1 MERHR
6 CGVCRGEAKVG
17 WLRKGLGGA
26 ECGVRAAAQLCTCAQ
41 IEELVTS
48 GVGMVCEG
56 VIVSQSEIV
65 SQMWL

>member
-1 MERHR
+1 M
-6 CGVCRGEAKVG
+6 G